1 MALKLIIGSDYVA
14 FFKTFC
20 GTTQI
25 VQGTK
30 TINREAHKIKQ
41 SISTENTEALL
52 HYSDRTEIHLPMV

>member
-25 VQGTK
+25 VEGTK
-30 TINREAHKIKQ
+30 TITREAHKIKQ

-52 HYSDRTEIHLPMV
+52 HCINR